1 MEKQEE
7 NQNIDIVDGKITTF
21 APPAVLAAI
30 LDREALNEDAI
41 HDTMVDTN
49 EQEPDSEKIQDSLD
63 FSLNDSLE
71 SAKFGVLE
79 RVASTNEPSNPSE
92 HTEQVFDFPKTSTP
106 VQMTNESNCRKIEKA
121 PRPRRPQ
128 HIIERN
134 KENVGKRMPAK
145 TSYARMHATKVKN
158 KLDKDEK
165 NRNREDGE
173 KSPSV
178 TSGSDSSLGN
188 QSEHFEDISS
198 DLDQSANSYGNGSQI
213 QNDLGYPGQASQE
226 GDLAP
231 DSLSNGALNAY
242 HNQHHGPYY
251 DVSQTSSVFNYNTHE
266 SGYSYQSTSYTRG
279 YQSAMANSRQSH
291 AMAGPFLPV
300 HYNPLS
306 IQSAPPGGYGYHRKP
321 PISNVH
327 HLHKENY
334 YNLSSALPNT
344 DSDRGN
350 KIPEPSLHRK
360 FSSEPYLVQSSSPS
374 LQKMANVGRDS
385 KASGSYSSLRQPFQ
399 YKPYTLKDYRNFA
412 GANIEQLAG
421 GLGPNVDS
429 DEFKEK
435 MKKVSKQREYA
446 AMLRSQHST
455 MRKQEEKK
463 GSTQPPA
470 KPKHVKEA
478 EIKRQ
483 TALNYAKNV
492 PKPKQMAS
500 RKRGSPGSGRYRDS
514 EAANNQ
520 EDITVLEILRLRH
533 EKEKKEVDT
542 IRKDLASK
550 IRL

>member
-7 NQNIDIVDGKITTF
+7 KQKIDNVDGKITTF
-21 APPAVLAAI
+21 AAPAVLAAI
-30 LDREALNEDAI
+30 LDRESLNEDAI

-71 SAKFGVLE
+71 STKLQEYGVLE
-79 RVASTNEPSNPSE
+79 RDATTNEPSNPSE
-92 HTEQVFDFPKTSTP
+92 LTEQVLNFPKTSTP
-106 VQMTNESNCRKIEKA
+106 AQKTSESNGKNLEKA

-158 KLDKDEK
+158 KLDIDERNK
-165 NRNREDGE
+165 NRENGE
-173 KSPSV
+173 KSPSF
-178 TSGSDSSLGN
+178 TSGSDSGLGN
-188 QSEHFEDISS
+188 QSAHFEDINS
-198 DLDQSANSYGNGSQI
+198 DLDQSANSYETGSQI
-213 QNDLGYPGQASQE
+213 QNDLGYPVHARQS
-226 GDLAP
+226 DLLP
-231 DSLSNGALNAY
+231 DSSLHDTHNAY

-266 SGYSYQSTSYTRG
+266 SSYSYQPASYTRG

-306 IQSAPPGGYGYHRKP
+306 TQSAPPGGYGYLRKP
-321 PISNVH
+321 PISNAH
-327 HLHKENY
+327 HLREENY
-334 YNLSSALPNT
+334 YDSLSSAMPNT

-350 KIPEPSLHRK
+350 KIPQPSLHRK

-374 LQKMANVGRDS
+374 LQKMANAGRDS

-412 GANIEQLAG
+412 GANVEHLAG
-421 GLGPNVDS
+421 GLGPNIDS

-435 MKKVSKQREYA
+435 VEIFIT
-446 AMLRSQHST
+446 L
-455 MRKQEEKK
+455 
-463 GSTQPPA
+463 QP
-470 KPKHVKEA
+470 
-478 EIKRQ
+478 
-483 TALNYAKNV
+483 
-492 PKPKQMAS
+492 
-500 RKRGSPGSGRYRDS
+500 
-514 EAANNQ
+514 
-520 EDITVLEILRLRH
+520 H
-533 EKEKKEVDT
+533 ELT
-542 IRKDLASK
+542 NLFI
-550 IRL
+550 